1 MEMKDFRLILGLNK
15 GTQLWIIGYDLD
27 IKIPKRYVNT
37 YGNIVELTKEETI
50 YCIPVEDIE
59 RVIIE

>member
-1 MEMKDFRLILGLNK
+1 MEMKDFRLILGLNN
-15 GTQLWIIGYDLD
+15 GTILQLIGKNLD
-27 IKIPKRYVNT
+27 IIIPKRYINT

-50 YCIPVEDIE
+50 YCIQVDDIE